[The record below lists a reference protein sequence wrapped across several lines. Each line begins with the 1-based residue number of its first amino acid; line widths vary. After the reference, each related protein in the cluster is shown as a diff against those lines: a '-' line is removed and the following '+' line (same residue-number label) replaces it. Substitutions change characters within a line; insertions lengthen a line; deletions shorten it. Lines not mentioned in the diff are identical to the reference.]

1 MARKRFITSD
11 MSVDERIAEIAAENP
26 VAALMWP
33 WFITGFDDWG
43 RMEAVPGKIKLS
55 ISQRFLTHLKI
66 LKRLLIYMISTGLC
80 TNMKLM
86 ARNI

>member
-11 MSVDERIAEIAAENP
+11 MSVDERIADIAVENP

-43 RMEAVPGKIKLS
+43 RMEAVRSKS
-55 ISQRFLTHLKI
+55 S
-66 LKRLLIYMISTGLC
+66 
-80 TNMKLM
+80 
-86 ARNI
+86 